1 MLNFMNK
8 IRKDFPFFNQ
18 KDCITFFDSAA
29 SSQKPKCV
37 IDKIIE
43 FYSYNFANIHRGIY
57 DLSAKATED
66 FEKVR
71 LSVAKFIKA
80 SSDKEIVFTKSA
92 TEGINLVAHSFGKKF
107 ITEGDEILI
116 STMEHHSNIV
126 PWQQLCEERN
136 ATLKIIPISKDGKLK
151 FDEFEKLLSSKV
163 KLVAITHMSNVFGSV
178 IDIKKVVKL
187 AKKYGAKVLVDACQS
202 IAHMKIDVIDLDC
215 DFLVFSSHKLYGP
228 TGVGVLYGKYDL
240 LDYMDVYQTGG
251 SMIEDVSFEKTTFLK
266 PPHKFEA
273 GTPAIAEVIAFGETI
288 NYLSSINLEKH
299 WKEEK
304 ELAKYIRSEIKK
316 LKNFEIFGNDE
327 ETSIISITHKKAHHS
342 DIGEILNKSKIA
354 IRTGHHCAKPLMDFL
369 GVSGVARISLGIYNN
384 LEDADALIEALKKVN
399 KFFA

>member
-1 MLNFMNK
+1 MNK
-8 IRKDFPFFNQ
+8 IRKDFPFFDQ
-18 KDCITFFDSAA
+18 KECIAFLDSAA

-37 IDKIIE
+37 IDKLIE

-71 LSVAKFIKA
+71 SSVAKFINA

-107 ITEGDEILI
+107 ITKGDEILI

-126 PWQQLCEERN
+126 PWQRLCEERS

-151 FDEFEKLLSSKV
+151 FDEFETLISSKV
-163 KLVAITHMSNVFGSV
+163 KLIAITHMSNIFGSV
-178 IDIKKVVKL
+178 IDIKRVVKI
-187 AKKYGAKVLVDACQS
+187 AKKYGIKVLVDACQS
-202 IAHMKIDVIDLDC
+202 VAHTKIDVTDLDC

-228 TGVGVLYGKYDL
+228 TGVGILYGKYDL
-240 LDYMDVYQTGG
+240 LDSMDVYQTGG
-251 SMIEDVSFEKTTFLK
+251 SMIEDVSFEKTTYLK

-273 GTPAIAEVIAFGETI
+273 GTPAIAEVIAFGEVL
-288 NYLSSINLEKH
+288 NYLSSIDLLKR
-299 WKEEK
+299 WQEEK
-304 ELAKYIRSEIKK
+304 EIANHIRSEIKK
-316 LKNFEIFGNDE
+316 LKNFTIFENDDA
-327 ETSIISITHKKAHHS
+327 TSIISITHKKAHHS
-342 DIGEILNKSKIA
+342 DIGEILNKSKVA

-384 LEDADALIEALKKVN
+384 LEDADMLIQALKKVN
-399 KFFA
+399 KFFI

>member
-1 MLNFMNK
+1 MNK
-8 IRKDFPFFNQ
+8 IRKEFPFFDQ
-18 KDCITFFDSAA
+18 KECVAFFDSAA

-37 IDKIIE
+37 IDKLIE

-71 LSVAKFIKA
+71 SSVAKFINA

-116 STMEHHSNIV
+116 SAMEHHSNIV

-136 ATLKIIPISKDGKLK
+136 ATLKIIPISKDGKIK
-151 FDEFEKLLSSKV
+151 FDEYEKLISAKV
-163 KLVAITHMSNVFGSV
+163 KLIAITHMSNVFGSF
-178 IDIKKVVKL
+178 IDIKRVVKI

-202 IAHMKIDVIDLDC
+202 VAHTKIDVTDLDC

-273 GTPAIAEVIAFGETI
+273 GTPAIAEVIAFGEAL
-288 NYLSSINLEKH
+288 NYLSSIDLLKQ
-299 WKEEK
+299 WQEEK
-304 ELAKYIRSEIKK
+304 EIANYIRSEINK
-316 LKNFEIFGNDE
+316 LKNFTIFENDDA
-327 ETSIISITHKKAHHS
+327 TSIISITHKNAHHS

-369 GVSGVARISLGIYNN
+369 GVPGVARISLGIYNN
-384 LEDADALIEALKKVN
+384 LEDADVLIQALKKVN
-399 KFFA
+399 KFFT

>member
-1 MLNFMNK
+1 MNK
-8 IRKDFPFFNQ
+8 IRKEFPFFDQ
-18 KDCITFFDSAA
+18 KECVAFFDSAA

-37 IDKIIE
+37 IDKIVE

-71 LSVAKFIKA
+71 SSVAKFINA

-116 STMEHHSNIV
+116 SAMEHHSNIV

-136 ATLKIIPISKDGKLK
+136 ATLKIIPISKDGKIK
-151 FDEFEKLLSSKV
+151 FDEYEKLISAKV
-163 KLVAITHMSNVFGSV
+163 KLIAITHMSNVFGSF
-178 IDIKKVVKL
+178 IDIKRVVKI

-202 IAHMKIDVIDLDC
+202 VAHTKIDVTDLDC

-273 GTPAIAEVIAFGETI
+273 GTQAIAEVIAFGEAL
-288 NYLSSINLEKH
+288 NYLSSIDLLKQ
-299 WKEEK
+299 WQEEK
-304 ELAKYIRSEIKK
+304 EIANYIRSEINK
-316 LKNFEIFGNDE
+316 LKNFTIFENDDA
-327 ETSIISITHKKAHHS
+327 TSIISITHKNAHHS

-369 GVSGVARISLGIYNN
+369 GVPGVARISLGIYNN
-384 LEDADALIEALKKVN
+384 LEDADVLIQALKKVN
-399 KFFA
+399 KFFT

>member
-1 MLNFMNK
+1 MNK
-8 IRKDFPFFNQ
+8 IRKEFPFFDQ
-18 KDCITFFDSAA
+18 KECVAFFDSAA

-37 IDKIIE
+37 IDKLIE

-71 LSVAKFIKA
+71 SSVAKFINA

-116 STMEHHSNIV
+116 SAMEHHSNIV

-136 ATLKIIPISKDGKLK
+136 ATLKIIPISKDGKIK
-151 FDEFEKLLSSKV
+151 FDEYEKLISAKV
-163 KLVAITHMSNVFGSV
+163 KLIAITHMSNVFGSF
-178 IDIKKVVKL
+178 IDIKRVVKI

-202 IAHMKIDVIDLDC
+202 VAHTEIDVTDLDC

-273 GTPAIAEVIAFGETI
+273 GTPAIAEVIAFGEAL
-288 NYLSSINLEKH
+288 NYLSSIDLLKQ
-299 WKEEK
+299 WQEEK
-304 ELAKYIRSEIKK
+304 EIANYIRSEINK
-316 LKNFEIFGNDE
+316 LKNFTIFENDDA
-327 ETSIISITHKKAHHS
+327 TSIISITHKNAHHS

-369 GVSGVARISLGIYNN
+369 GVPGVARISLGIYNN
-384 LEDADALIEALKKVN
+384 LEDADVLIQALKKVN
-399 KFFA
+399 KFFT

>member
-1 MLNFMNK
+1 
-8 IRKDFPFFNQ
+8 
-18 KDCITFFDSAA
+18 
-29 SSQKPKCV
+29 
-37 IDKIIE
+37 
-43 FYSYNFANIHRGIY
+43 
-57 DLSAKATED
+57 
-66 FEKVR
+66 
-71 LSVAKFIKA
+71 
-80 SSDKEIVFTKSA
+80 
-92 TEGINLVAHSFGKKF
+92 
-107 ITEGDEILI
+107 
-116 STMEHHSNIV
+116 MEHHSNIV

-136 ATLKIIPISKDGKLK
+136 ATLKIIPIAKDGELK
-151 FDEFEKLLSSKV
+151 FDEFEKLISEKV
-163 KLVAITHMSNVFGSV
+163 KLIAITHMSNVFGSV
-178 IDIKKVVKL
+178 VDIKKVITI
-187 AKKYGAKVLVDACQS
+187 AKKYGIKVLVDACQS
-202 IAHMKIDVIDLDC
+202 VVHMKIDVTDLDC

-273 GTPAIAEVIAFGETI
+273 GTPAIAEMIAFGETI